1 MRYLF
6 SAILQKGGDRVRHC
20 PNLVGANIVH
30 DYVVAVDALV
40 DGMELWINP
49 LLPVAA
55 VHQKCHYDR
64 LRC

>member
-6 SAILQKGGDRVRHC
+6 SAVLQKGGDRVRHW
-20 PNLVGANIVH
+20 PNLVCANIVH

-40 DGMELWINP
+40 DGMELWISP
-49 LLPVAA
+49 LQPIVSI
-55 VHQKCHYDR
+55 HQKYHYDR